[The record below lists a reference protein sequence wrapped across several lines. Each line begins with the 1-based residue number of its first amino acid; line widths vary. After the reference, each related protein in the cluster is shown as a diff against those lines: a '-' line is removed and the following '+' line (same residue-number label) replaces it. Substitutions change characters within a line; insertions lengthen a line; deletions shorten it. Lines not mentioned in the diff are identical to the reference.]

1 MFKISKILDSF
12 DYEHDQF
19 TNPHTYIESL
29 DKTKGACDKI
39 LDNSLKRPSLEKFFK
54 DLMDSFASHEDI
66 FLNCLFHIK
75 NSDDFL
81 PQHILNTMF
90 LSYALSRWLGMKEE
104 DLSKAVALAFFIDL
118 SLVRVDNILKKRRNL
133 TPKEKEVIG
142 HHPANSAQIFESFY
156 PEKKESLNLIKL
168 HHNYHY
174 KKYKTEHNE
183 LKKIFEL
190 VILGENFESFTH
202 PKPHRRALKPHQAII
217 KIRKEFNNISKETL
231 KDFIN
236 YIGMYPA
243 TTVVKL
249 NTKEKGAVV
258 SQNKGFP
265 LRPKV
270 RVLGNRSVKRG
281 KIIDLLT
288 EKNVFIE
295 QVL

>member
-29 DKTKGACDKI
+29 DRTKETCSKI
-39 LDNSLKRPSLEKFFK
+39 LDNSIKRSSLEDFFNT
-54 DLMDSFASHEDI
+54 LMDNFQSHEEI

-75 NSDDFL
+75 NSEDFL
-81 PQHILNTMF
+81 SQHILNTMF
-90 LSYALSRWLGMKEE
+90 LSYTLSKWLHLKED

-118 SLVRVDNILKKRRNL
+118 SLVTVDNILKKKRTL
-133 TPKEKEVIG
+133 TSKEKEVID
-142 HHPANSAQIFESFY
+142 HHPANSAQMFESLY
-156 PEKKESLNLIKL
+156 PERKESLNFIKN
-168 HHNYHY
+168 HHTYHY
-174 KKYKTEHNE
+174 KKYKTEHKE

-190 VILGENFESFTH
+190 IILSENFESFTH
-202 PKPHRRALKPHQAII
+202 PKPHRRALKPHQAMT
-217 KIRKEFNNISKETL
+217 KIRKEFNNISKDTL

-258 SQNKGFP
+258 AQNKGFP

-288 EKNVFIE
+288 EKNIFIE
-295 QVL
+295 EVL

>member
-12 DYEHDQF
+12 DYEHDASI
-19 TNPHTYIESL
+19 NPHTYVESL
-29 DKTKGACDKI
+29 NKTKAVCSKALEGSI
-39 LDNSLKRPSLEKFFK
+39 KRPVLDDFFNA
-54 DLMDSFASHEDI
+54 LMDNFKSHEEI
-66 FLNCLFHIK
+66 FLNCFFHIK
-75 NSDDFL
+75 NSDDFIT
-81 PQHILNTMF
+81 QHILNTMF
-90 LSYALSRWLGMKEE
+90 LSYALTRWLHFKED

-118 SLVRVDNILKKRRNL
+118 SLVRVDNILKKKRIL
-133 TPKEKEVIG
+133 TIKEKEVIN
-142 HHPANSAQIFESFY
+142 HHPDNSAQSFHSLYPERKESF
-156 PEKKESLNLIKL
+156 NFIKS
-168 HHNYHY
+168 HHTYHY
-174 KKYKTEHNE
+174 KKYKTEHKE

-190 VILGENFESFTH
+190 VILSENFESFIH
-202 PKPHRRALKPHQAII
+202 PKPHRRALKPHQAMS
-217 KIRKEFNNISKETL
+217 KIRKEFNYISKETL

-281 KIIDLLT
+281 KIVDLLT
-288 EKNVFIE
+288 EKNIFIE